1 MAKLTLH
8 CLHCGREHST
18 FALGCESGCNSLL
31 QTRYEKSAFHPR
43 PLENIFKFLDW
54 LPCAEAVDSPI
65 GPVLHRA
72 ERFGR
77 QIGLDN
83 LVCCVN
89 GYWPE
94 IGATNPTGTFKDF
107 EALPTLLTF
116 AELGRKRLIL
126 ASAGN
131 TARAFAYAA
140 QSTDVEVFLVVPEAM
155 LFRIWLPG
163 SEPADRVRL
172 IAVRGSSDYSEAIR
186 FADAIAKR
194 YDLYPEGGARNVA
207 RRDALGT
214 VMLEAA
220 RVLGCLPVHYFQAVG
235 SGTGAIAAF
244 EAAVRL
250 QGDARFAGSP
260 LPRIHVSQN
269 SPFEPIYRAWR
280 DGNPVD
286 PAAQWADGEVYATVL
301 ANRNPPYAIRGG
313 MRDVLL
319 ASGGDVY
326 SVSTAEARAA
336 GEEFAAAEG
345 FDLEPAAAVAV
356 ASLKQAME
364 RGVVERQELI
374 LLNLTGG
381 GFERLHRDF
390 EIRQL
395 TPDLTLPA
403 SDVEAV
409 AALL

>member
-1 MAKLTLH
+1 MAKLTLN
-8 CLHCGREHST
+8 CLQCGREHGT
-18 FALGCESGCNSLL
+18 FSLACESGCNSLL
-31 QTRYEKSAFHPR
+31 QTRYEENGFHPG
-43 PLENIFKFLDW
+43 PEDNIFKFLDW
-54 LPCAEAVDSPI
+54 LPCAEAVESPI

-72 ERFGR
+72 ERFGER
-77 QIGLDN
+77 IGLDH
-83 LVCCVN
+83 LSCSIN

-94 IGATNPTGTFKDF
+94 VGATNPTGTFKDL

-116 AELGRKRLIL
+116 ASLGHKRLIL

-140 QSTDVEVFLVVPEAM
+140 QLSDVEVFLVVPEAM

-163 SEPADRVRL
+163 AEPADRVRL
-172 IAVRGSSDYSEAIR
+172 IAVQGSSDYSEAIR
-186 FADAIAKR
+186 FADALAQR
-194 YDLYPEGGARNVA
+194 YDLWPEGGARNVA
-207 RRDALGT
+207 RRDGLGT

-220 RVLGCLPVHYFQAVG
+220 RVLGRLPTHYFQAVG

-260 LPRIHVSQN
+260 LPRIHISQN

-286 PAAQWADGEVYATVL
+286 PAASWADGEVYATVL

-313 MRDVLL
+313 MRDVLV

-326 SVSTAEARAA
+326 SVGTAEAKAA
-336 GEEFAAAEG
+336 GEEFAEAEG
-345 FDLEPAAAVAV
+345 FELEPAAAVAV
-356 ASLKQAME
+356 ASLKQAVE
-364 RGVVERQELI
+364 RGVVSRQELI

-381 GFERLHRDF
+381 GFDRMRRDF
-390 EIRQL
+390 GLRPL
-395 TPDLTLPA
+395 VPDLVVPA
-403 SDVEAV
+403 SDIGVV

>member
-1 MAKLTLH
+1 LAKLTLN
-8 CLHCGREHST
+8 CLVCGREHKT
-18 FALGCESGCNSLL
+18 YVLACESGCNSLL
-31 QTRYEKSAFHPR
+31 RTRYEQIELR
-43 PLENIFKFLDW
+43 PKPLANIFKFLDW
-54 LPCAEAVDSPI
+54 LPCAEAVETPT

-72 ERFGR
+72 ERFGQR
-77 QIGLDN
+77 IGLDH

-116 AELGRKRLIL
+116 AGLGRKRMIL

-140 QSTDVEVFLVVPEAM
+140 HSADVLVYLVVPESM
-155 LFRIWLPG
+155 LFRIWLPA
-163 SEPADRVRL
+163 SHPADRVRL
-172 IAVRGSSDYSEAIR
+172 IAVQGSSDYSEAIR
-186 FADAIAKR
+186 FADALSQR
-194 YDLYPEGGARNVA
+194 YGLDPEGGARNVA

-220 RVLGCLPVHYFQAVG
+220 YSLGRLPVHYFQAVG

-250 QGDARFAGSP
+250 QGDPRFAGSA
-260 LPRIHVSQN
+260 LPAIHVSQN
-269 SPFEPIYRAWR
+269 SPFEPIYRAWH
-280 DGNPVD
+280 DGSPID
-286 PAAQWADGEVYATVL
+286 PAAHWGDGEVYATVL

-313 MRDVLL
+313 MRDVLQE
-319 ASGGDVY
+319 SGGNVY
-326 SVSTAEARAA
+326 SVGSGEAKAA
-336 GEEFAAAEG
+336 HEEFAAEEG

-356 ASLKQAME
+356 ASLQQAVALG
-364 RGVVERQELI
+364 RVARQDLV

-381 GFERLHRDF
+381 GFQSLRRDF
-390 EIRQL
+390 GIRQL
-395 TPDLTLPA
+395 TPDLVVSA
-403 SDVEAV
+403 SDVDAV
-409 AALL
+409 AALV